1 MMLRGLV
8 ATLGMGAVASAMACG
23 VCIEDKI
30 AATYDHAVVTRAK
43 AQGRIVV
50 FAEPR
55 ANVEAATL
63 AHKLSAAAA
72 HTRGVDP
79 ASVRTSQAPAS
90 LAFALD
96 PKAASTSAALRA
108 ITKAAGIPRLELVEL
123 RVIR

>member
-1 MMLRGLV
+1 MRPAWLAPLV
-8 ATLGMGAVASAMACG
+8 LAGGVGGAMACG
-23 VCIEDKI
+23 VCIEDKV
-30 AATYDHAVVTRAK
+30 AATYDHAVVTRAV
-43 AQGRIVV
+43 AGGRVVV

-63 AHKLSAAAA
+63 ARKLSAAAA
-72 HTRGVDP
+72 RTRGVDP

-96 PKAASTSAALRA
+96 PKAATPSAALAA
-108 ITKAAGIPRLELVEL
+108 ISKSAGVARLELVEL

>member
-1 MMLRGLV
+1 MMSRGLV
-8 ATLGMGAVASAMACG
+8 AVLGMAALGTAMACG

-30 AATYDHAVVTRAK
+30 AATYDHAMVTRAR

-55 ANVEAATL
+55 ANVEAGTL
-63 AHKLSAAAA
+63 AQKLSSAAAHA
-72 HTRGVDP
+72 RGVDP

-96 PKAASTSAALRA
+96 PKVASTTAALNA
-108 ITKAAGIPRLELVEL
+108 IRKAAGISRLELVEL